1 MMRAWVIGN
10 GPSLAETPL
19 DLLVGEVTY
28 ATNRI
33 HLIYPKTVW
42 RPTFYVY
49 GEPFEGTGKNQE
61 LMADDLIHAFEIG
74 LSCWM
79 HESTRGVIG
88 VKKLRRYMKRASE
101 NYYGSCE
108 HNLLH
113 FDSPDVPHEW
123 HLPQVCAFG
132 SSVNAAIQLA
142 VKAGYG
148 PIYLLGCD
156 MGFTDGG
163 YNHFSPVYE
172 RGESRKSEFYMNGDI
187 LWAHKIAFRCS
198 PVPIYNCTLGGVL
211 EVYPRKSM
219 EEVLGIVPE
228 TDAEPL
234 SPRRKVTRRRK
245 PINTDA

>member
-1 MMRAWVIGN
+1 
-10 GPSLAETPL
+10 
-19 DLLVGEVTY
+19 
-28 ATNRI
+28 
-33 HLIYPKTVW
+33 
-42 RPTFYVY
+42 
-49 GEPFEGTGKNQE
+49 
-61 LMADDLIHAFEIG
+61 
-74 LSCWM
+74 
-79 HESTRGVIG
+79 
-88 VKKLRRYMKRASE
+88 
-101 NYYGSCE
+101 
-108 HNLLH
+108 
-113 FDSPDVPHEW
+113 
-123 HLPQVCAFG
+123 LPQVCAFG